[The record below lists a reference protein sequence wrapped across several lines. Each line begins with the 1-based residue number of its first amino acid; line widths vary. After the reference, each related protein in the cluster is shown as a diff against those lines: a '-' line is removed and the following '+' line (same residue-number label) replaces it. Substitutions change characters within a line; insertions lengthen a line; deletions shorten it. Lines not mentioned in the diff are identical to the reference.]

1 MMEYNV
7 PIYDSTELKGDA
19 LYHRSRCLAT
29 WSTPDMARALS
40 QSIPNEVPKGN
51 HSPLACIKA
60 TTVW

>member
-29 WSTPDMARALS
+29 WQRQIWQEL
-40 QSIPNEVPKGN
+40 
-51 HSPLACIKA
+51 
-60 TTVW
+60 